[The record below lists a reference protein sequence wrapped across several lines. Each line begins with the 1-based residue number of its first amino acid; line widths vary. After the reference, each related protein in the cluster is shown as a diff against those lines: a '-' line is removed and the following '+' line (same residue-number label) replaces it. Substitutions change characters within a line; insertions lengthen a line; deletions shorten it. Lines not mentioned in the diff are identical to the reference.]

1 LRHRANDRE
10 VFAKG
15 ALAAALWLASQ
26 PPGRYG
32 MAEFLG
38 FKTGT

>member
-1 LRHRANDRE
+1 LDRA

-15 ALAAALWLASQ
+15 ALAAAVWLAAQ

-32 MAEFLG
+32 MSEFLG
-38 FKTGT
+38 FKTAT